1 MNSRNTCSIVKSTH
15 FLVSPTMNEIY
26 MMWNPPQN
34 QNIKIRG
41 YIISWGKGVPDVS
54 TTEVDERT
62 RTYVIKNL
70 GKDGLNICRGR
81 KFFAL

>member
-1 MNSRNTCSIVKSTH
+1 
-15 FLVSPTMNEIY
+15 MNEIY

-41 YIISWGKGVPDVS
+41 YILGWGKGVPDVS

-62 RTYVIKNL
+62 RTFVIKNL
-70 GKDGLNICRGR
+70 GKNELNICYEW
-81 KFFAL
+81 K